1 MGIAGTLTFDADGVS
16 TTAAYAATDS
26 LEDIAATINGN
37 ATLTGANI
45 SASVVDDGAGRRLVV
60 TDADQDNFV
69 MTDSGTFLS
78 TTGMASNA
86 TSASTV
92 FAVRSDIIADP
103 ARVSRAEL
111 NSAAGLAAGDIGVT
125 TGDSAIASDLAGVLS
140 SDVTF
145 PAAGSLSATTAT
157 FASYASSIL
166 SLQSTNAA
174 EAESK
179 LDFNN
184 SYLTTLEA
192 RNSATSGV
200 NVDEELANL
209 IILQQSFNAS
219 ARVLTTASDMLEE
232 LLNIA
237 R

>member
-1 MGIAGTLTFDADGVS
+1 
-16 TTAAYAATDS
+16 
-26 LEDIAATINGN
+26 
-37 ATLTGANI
+37 
-45 SASVVDDGAGRRLVV
+45 VVDDGAGRRLVV

-78 TTGMASNA
+78 TTGVASNA

-145 PAAGSLSATTAT
+145 PAAGSLSATTTT

-209 IILQQSFNAS
+209 IILEQSFNAS